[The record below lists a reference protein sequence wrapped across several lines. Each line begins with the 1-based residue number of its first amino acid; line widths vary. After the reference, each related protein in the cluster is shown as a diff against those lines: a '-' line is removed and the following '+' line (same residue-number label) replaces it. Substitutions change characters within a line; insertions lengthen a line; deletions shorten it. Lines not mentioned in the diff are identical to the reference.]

1 MAILRQGYPR
11 GVLPT
16 VSTPPR
22 HLDEY
27 REVAGTDAVDRLID
41 AAEPLVGA
49 RILNVSSTAFGGGV
63 AELLMAQVAL
73 LNDLG
78 IETSWQ
84 VMESSEAFSTVAR
97 FMHAALQGSE
107 TPWDEDMMRIYE
119 EASRENADRFING
132 FDADIVVV
140 HDLQPAGMVSALEAS
155 GDRKGTWI
163 WRCHTDASRPFAPV
177 RDYLSHHLARYDASI
192 FTMEGFVPP
201 NHQPRVFVV
210 PPSIDPLSAKNQWID
225 PDTVYEILHRFGVQW
240 TRPFV
245 TQVARF
251 DPSKDPLGVIDAYR
265 LAREE
270 VPDLQLVLVGSLA
283 YDDPE
288 GWHYLEVTERHRG
301 DDPDIF
307 ILTNVQRV
315 GNLEVNAFQRDA
327 RVVLQKSRKE
337 AFGLSVAEAMWK
349 GTPVVGGDV
358 GGIRLQIE
366 DGVSGYL
373 VDSIED
379 TAARMIELLRDDELA
394 EWMGEAGRTR
404 VRERFLTLR
413 ELEDLIGVF
422 LEAGRAATR

>member
-1 MAILRQGYPR
+1 M
-11 GVLPT
+11 LPT

-22 HLDEY
+22 RLDEY
-27 REVAGTDAVDRLID
+27 REVAGNDAVDRLIE
-41 AAEPLVGA
+41 AAAPLVGA

-78 IETSWQ
+78 VETTWQ
-84 VMESSEAFSTVAR
+84 VMEGSEAFFTVTK
-97 FMHAALQGSE
+97 FMHDALQGSE
-107 TPWDEDMMRIYE
+107 TPWDEDIVRIYE
-119 EASRENADRFING
+119 AASQENADRLING

-140 HDLQPAGMVSALEAS
+140 HDPQPAAMLSALDAT

-163 WRCHTDASRPFAPV
+163 WRCHIDPSRPFAPV
-177 RDYLSHHLARYDASI
+177 WSYFTDHLARYDATI
-192 FTMEGFVPP
+192 FTMNEFVPP
-201 NHQPRVFVV
+201 DHQGRVFIV

-240 TRPFV
+240 TRPFI

-251 DPSKDPLGVIDAYR
+251 DPWKDPLGVIDAYR
-265 LAREE
+265 LARED
-270 VPDLQLVLVGSLA
+270 VPDLQLVLIGSMA
-283 YDDPE
+283 HVDPE

-301 DDPDIF
+301 DDPNVF
-307 ILTNVQRV
+307 ILTNVQGV

-327 RVVLQKSRKE
+327 RAVLQKSRRE
-337 AFGLSVAEAMWK
+337 GFGLSLSEAMWK
-349 GTPVVGGDV
+349 GTPVIGADV

-373 VDSIED
+373 VDTVEQM
-379 TAARMIELLRDDELA
+379 AARMVELLRDDELA

-422 LEAGRAATR
+422 LEAGRTAAR

>member
-1 MAILRQGYPR
+1 MAIRGQGYPR

-27 REVAGTDAVDRLID
+27 REVAGSDAVDRLIA

-78 IETSWQ
+78 VETTWQ
-84 VMESSEAFSTVAR
+84 VMEGSEAFSTVTKY
-97 FMHAALQGSE
+97 MHTALQGSE
-107 TPWDEDMMRIYE
+107 VPWDDDFVRIYE
-119 EASRENADRFING
+119 EASQENADRLING

-140 HDLQPAGMVSALEAS
+140 HDLQPAGIVSALDAT

-163 WRCHTDASRPFAPV
+163 WRCHVDASRPFRPV
-177 RDYLSHHLARYDASI
+177 WDHLSGHVARYDASI
-192 FTMEGFVPP
+192 FTMKGFVPRG
-201 NHQPRVFVV
+201 HEGRVFVV

-270 VPDLQLVLVGSLA
+270 VPDLQLVLVGSMA
-283 YDDPE
+283 HDDPE
-288 GWHYLEVTERHRG
+288 EWHYLEVTERHRG
-301 DDPDIF
+301 GDPNVF
-307 ILTNVQRV
+307 ILTNVQGV

-337 AFGLSVAEAMWK
+337 GFGLSVAEAMWK

-373 VDSIED
+373 VDSTEE
-379 TAARMIELLRDDELA
+379 TAARMVELLRDDELA

-422 LEAGRAATR
+422 LEAGPAAAG

>member
-1 MAILRQGYPR
+1 
-11 GVLPT
+11 VLPT

-27 REVAGTDAVDRLID
+27 REVAGADAVDRLIA

-49 RILNVSSTAFGGGV
+49 RILNVSSTVFGGGV

-78 IETSWQ
+78 VDTTWQ
-84 VMESSEAFSTVAR
+84 VMEGSEAFATVTK
-97 FMHAALQGSE
+97 FMHTALQGSE
-107 TPWDEDMMRIYE
+107 VPWDEDMVRIYE
-119 EASRENADRFING
+119 EVSQENADRLING
-132 FDADIVVV
+132 FDADIVMV
-140 HDLQPAGMVSALEAS
+140 HDLQPAGIAGALDAT

-163 WRCHTDASRPFAPV
+163 WRCHVDASRPFAPV
-177 RDYLSHHLARYDASI
+177 WNHLSGHVARHDASI

-201 NHQPRVFVV
+201 GHGTRVFVV

-251 DPSKDPLGVIDAYR
+251 DPSRDPLGAIDAYR

-270 VPDLQLVLVGSLA
+270 VTDLQLVLVGSMTH
-283 YDDPE
+283 DDPE
-288 GWHYLEVTERHRG
+288 EWHYLEVTERHRG
-301 DDPDIF
+301 DDPDVF
-307 ILTNVQRV
+307 ILTNVQGV

-327 RVVLQKSRKE
+327 RVVLQRSRKE
-337 AFGLSVAEAMWK
+337 GFGLSVAEAMWK

-373 VDSIED
+373 VDSTEE
-379 TAARMIELLRDDELA
+379 TAARMVELLRDDELN

-422 LEAGRAATR
+422 LEAGRAAAR